1 MLVELEADLL
11 ALGDPVEPLD
21 VWVPVVSEAP
31 DDCAVAVS
39 LPVAVG
45 DPEEPVAVLLP
56 PPVEVLFPTPKS
68 QPPQAQKITA
78 TDKFEGWGR
87 GVSTAELVAEGS
99 CCLEICSSAIG
110 EQTICNLLHA
120 RGTETSNVVGE
131 VGTSLGSAVG
141 DTRVR
146 RLGTHKGRNDS
157 NNGQSEEFHGCLNED
172 EQDMLHRQRER
183 ASVNE

>member
-78 TDKFEGWGR
+78 TEKLRDGEE
-87 GVSTAELVAEGS
+87 VSAPQNWSPRAVAVWRSAAVQLASKQFAIS
-99 CCLEICSSAIG
+99 CMPV
-110 EQTICNLLHA
+110 EQKQ
-120 RGTETSNVVGE
+120 VM
-131 VGTSLGSAVG
+131 SLGKSGQAWEAQSVIHASG
-141 DTRVR
+141 VWAPTRDA
-146 RLGTHKGRNDS
+146 TTATTDKARN
-157 NNGQSEEFHGCLNED
+157 F
-172 EQDMLHRQRER
+172 MV
-183 ASVNE
+183 A